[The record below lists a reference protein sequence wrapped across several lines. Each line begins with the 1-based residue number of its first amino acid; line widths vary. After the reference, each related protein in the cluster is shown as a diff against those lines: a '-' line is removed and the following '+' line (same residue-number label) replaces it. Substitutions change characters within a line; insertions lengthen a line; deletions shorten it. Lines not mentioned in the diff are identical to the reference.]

1 MIVVSDSSPLISLAM
16 LNRLTVLEQLFDKIY
31 VPVAVYNEVVR
42 RDKPHFQE
50 LNHFSVDRVK
60 QIQNRFAVQ
69 LLLKDLDIGESEAI
83 VLAKENNI
91 SDILIDEY
99 KGRKIAVAHG
109 LSPIGTIGVLIQ
121 AKRKGIIKEL
131 KPELDSLI
139 ANRRRISPN
148 LYMKALGLAGEK

>member
-1 MIVVSDSSPLISLAM
+1 MIIVSDSSPLISLAI
-16 LNRLTVLEQLFDKIY
+16 LNRLTILDQLFDKIY
-31 VPVAVYNEVVR
+31 VPTAVYNEVVR

-50 LNHFSVDRVK
+50 LNRFSVDRVK
-60 QIQNRFAVQ
+60 QIQNQFAVQ

-99 KGRKIAVAHG
+99 KGRKIAIAHG
-109 LSPIGTIGVLIQ
+109 LSPIGTIGVLVQ
-121 AKRKGIIKEL
+121 AKKKGLIKEL